1 MNYLNNV
8 WAQCFTYRSGVLAIG
23 LVGSTMAVSGLM
35 AYAIVQVP
43 TLRTHLG
50 EFLTHRGSESD
61 QMEEEYNLSRVAYRS
76 VFDRPVD

>member
-1 MNYLNNV
+1 
-8 WAQCFTYRSGVLAIG
+8 
-23 LVGSTMAVSGLM
+23 MAVSGLM

-61 QMEEEYNLSRVAYRS
+61 QMEEEYNLSRVAYS
-76 VFDRPVD
+76 AEIS